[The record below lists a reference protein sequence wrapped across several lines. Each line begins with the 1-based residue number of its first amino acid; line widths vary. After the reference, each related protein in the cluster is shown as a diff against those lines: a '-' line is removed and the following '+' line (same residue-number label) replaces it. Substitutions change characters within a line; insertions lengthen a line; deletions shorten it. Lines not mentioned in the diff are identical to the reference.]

1 MSLLGIDVGTIG
13 CKAVA
18 FSEEGRE
25 LSASYR
31 EYDIESPEPG
41 WAVLDSARVWERV
54 RQVIREAAGEAES
67 AHGDPVRALA
77 VCSMGE
83 AMVPVTRDRQ
93 ILGPSI
99 MNFDSRG
106 SEYVRSLTAFQNDK
120 WLYRINGN
128 TLANNYG
135 LTKLLWIRDNQPE
148 LYEKAD
154 KFVNWGSFVTYMLGA
169 EPVIDHSLAN
179 RSLLFD
185 LDSADWSE
193 ELLSKS
199 GLDREKLPKTEPSG
213 KRIGTVSS
221 AIASELGLS
230 PETAIVT
237 GAHDQVSNA
246 LGAGVIQEG
255 QAMYGMGTF
264 TCIVPVFEQRR
275 PPGGM
280 IKYGFNTEHHSVP
293 GLFSLFIY
301 HPGGVLVKWFRDT
314 YAAAEHRQ
322 AKTEGRDIYPDLFA
336 EVPDKPSRLMV
347 FPAFSTLGPPDFVDD
362 ACGVIAGLYLDTT
375 RGEILRG
382 IIEGVTYLL
391 YESVQHLPEVNIDV
405 SSFIPVGGGSK
416 SDVWIQIAADIFGV
430 PFTRP
435 EITEAGSLGAA
446 ILAGVGTGAFSS
458 HEEAV
463 SKMVRIDANFEPDMK
478 KHGIYRELFQRYTK
492 LWPLT
497 SDYLREIARLPE
509 K

>member
-1 MSLLGIDVGTIG
+1 MSLLGIDVGTTG

-18 FSEEGRE
+18 FSEDGRE
-25 LSASYR
+25 LCAAYR
-31 EYDIESPEPG
+31 EYDISAPKPG
-41 WAVLDSARVWERV
+41 RAVLDSTDVWDKAK
-54 RQVIREAAGEAES
+54 QVVREAAGKA
-67 AHGDPVRALA
+67 AKDHGDPVTALS

-83 AMVPVTRDRQ
+83 AMVPVTMNRE

-106 SEYVRSLTAFQNDK
+106 GEYVTSLTDFRNGE
-120 WLYRINGN
+120 WLYTINGN

-135 LTKLLWIRDNQPE
+135 LTKLLWVRDNQPE

-154 KFVNWGSFVTYMLGA
+154 KFLNWGSFVTYMLGA
-169 EPVIDHSLAN
+169 DPVIDHSLAN

-193 ELLSKS
+193 ELLAKS
-199 GLDREKLPKTEPSG
+199 GLDGDKLPKTEPSG
-213 KRIGTVSS
+213 KRIGTVSAS
-221 AIASELGLS
+221 IASELGLS
-230 PETAIVT
+230 PDTAIVT

-246 LGAGVIQEG
+246 LGAGVVEEG
-255 QAMYGMGTF
+255 QAMYGMGSF

-275 PPGGM
+275 DTGTM
-280 IKYGFNTEHHSVP
+280 IKYGYNTEHHSVP

-301 HPGGVLVKWFRDT
+301 HPAGVLVKWFRDT
-314 YAAAEHRQ
+314 YAAAEHAA
-322 AKTEGRDIYPDLFA
+322 AKAEGRDIYPDLFA
-336 EVPDKPSRLMV
+336 EVPAEPSRLMV
-347 FPAFSTLGPPDFVDD
+347 FPAFTTLGPPDFVED
-362 ACGVIAGLYLDTT
+362 ACGVIAGLYLDTD

-382 IIEGVTYLL
+382 IIEGVNYLL
-391 YESVQHLPEVNIDV
+391 LEGVRHLPEVDINV

-416 SDVWIQIAADIFGV
+416 SDVWIQIAADVFGV

-446 ILAGVGTGAFSS
+446 ILAGVGTGVFTS
-458 HEEAV
+458 HKEAV
-463 SKMVRIDANFEPDMK
+463 SKMVRIDTTFEPDMK
-478 KHGIYRELFQRYTK
+478 KHAIYRELFQRYTK

-497 SDYLREIARLPE
+497 KDYLREIARPPT
-509 K
+509 

>member
-1 MSLLGIDVGTIG
+1 MSLLGIDVGTTG

-18 FSEEGRE
+18 FSEDGKE
-25 LSASYR
+25 LTAAYR
-31 EYDIESPEPG
+31 EYDISAPEPG
-41 WAVLDSARVWERV
+41 WAVLDSTDVWEKV
-54 RQVIREAAGEAES
+54 KEVVREAAGDAAA
-67 AHGDPVRALA
+67 AHNDPVKSLA

-83 AMVPVTRDRQ
+83 AMVPVTLERE

-106 SEYVRSLTAFQNDK
+106 GEYVRSMTEFQNDE
-120 WLYRINGN
+120 WLYTINGN

-135 LTKLLWIRDNQPE
+135 LTKLLWVRDHQPD

-154 KFVNWGSFVTYMLGA
+154 KFLNWGSFVTFMLGA

-185 LDSADWSE
+185 LDSANWSD

-199 GLDREKLPKTEPSG
+199 GLDRGKLPKTEPPG
-213 KRIGTVSS
+213 KQIGTVSPS
-221 AIASELGLS
+221 IASELGLS
-230 PETAIVT
+230 PDTAIVT

-246 LGAGVIQEG
+246 LGAGVIKEG
-255 QAMYGMGTF
+255 QAMYGMGSF
-264 TCIVPVFEQRR
+264 TCIVPVFETRR
-275 PPGGM
+275 NPERM

-322 AKTEGRDIYPDLFA
+322 AKAEGRDIYPDLFA
-336 EVPDKPSRLMV
+336 EVPDEPSRLMV

-382 IIEGVTYLL
+382 IIEGVNYLL
-391 YESVQHLPEVNIDV
+391 YESVQHLPEIDIDV

-416 SDVWIQIAADIFGV
+416 SNVWIQIAADVFGV
-430 PFTRP
+430 PFSRP

-446 ILAGVGTGAFSS
+446 ILAGVGTGAFAS
-458 HEEAV
+458 HEDGV
-463 SKMVRIDANFEPDMK
+463 SKMVRIDAAFEPDPK
-478 KHGIYRELFQRYTK
+478 KHKIYKELFRRYTK

-497 SDYLREIARLPE
+497 ADYLREIARPPE
-509 K
+509 N

>member
-1 MSLLGIDVGTIG
+1 MSLLGIDVGTTG

-25 LSASYR
+25 LCAAYR
-31 EYDIESPEPG
+31 EYDISAPNPG
-41 WAVLDSARVWERV
+41 WAILDSTDVWEKV
-54 RQVIREAAGEAES
+54 KVVIREAAGTAAGE
-67 AHGDPVRALA
+67 HNDPVTACS
-77 VCSMGE
+77 VTSMGE
-83 AMVPVTRDRQ
+83 AMVPVTMDRE

-106 SEYVRSLTAFQNDK
+106 GEYVRSMTEFQNDT
-120 WLYRINGN
+120 WLYTINGN

-135 LTKLLWIRDNQPE
+135 LTKLLWIRDNQPA

-154 KFVNWGSFVTYMLGA
+154 KFLNWGSFVTFMLGA
-169 EPVIDHSLAN
+169 DPVIDHSLAN

-193 ELLSKS
+193 ELLEKS
-199 GLDREKLPKTEPSG
+199 GLTGEKLPKTEPSG
-213 KRIGTVSS
+213 KRIGTVSAS
-221 AIASELGLS
+221 IASELGLS
-230 PETAIVT
+230 PDTAIVT

-246 LGAGVIQEG
+246 LGAGVIKEG
-255 QAMYGMGTF
+255 QAMYGMGSF

-275 PPGGM
+275 DTATM
-280 IKYGFNTEHHSVP
+280 VQYGFNTEHHSVP

-301 HPGGVLVKWFRDT
+301 HPAGVLVKWFRDT
-314 YAAAEHRQ
+314 YAAAEHAR
-322 AKTEGRDIYPDLFA
+322 AKAEGRDIYPDLFA
-336 EVPDKPSRLMV
+336 EVPADPSRLMV
-347 FPAFSTLGPPDFVDD
+347 FPAFTTLGPPDFVED
-362 ACGVIAGLYLDTT
+362 ACGVIAGLYLDTG

-382 IIEGVTYLL
+382 IIEGVNYLL
-391 YESVQHLPEVNIDV
+391 LEGVQHLPEVDINV

-416 SDVWIQIAADIFGV
+416 SDVWIQIAADVFGV

-446 ILAGVGTGAFSS
+446 ILAGVGTGVFQS
-458 HEEAV
+458 HKEAV
-463 SKMVRIDANFEPDMK
+463 SKMVRIDTTFEPDMK
-478 KHGIYRELFQRYTK
+478 KHGIHRELFRRYTK

-497 SDYLREIARLPE
+497 KDYLKEIARPVQ
-509 K
+509 